1 MGGVKLMNEA
11 VVIPMEYGLLLA
23 GILFLIGLLGVLV
36 RRNIIL
42 ILMSLEIMLNAC
54 GLAFIMVGAHWGIA
68 DGQIMFMLILSIAAA
83 EVSVG
88 LGLLLQVNRRYGSL
102 DIDQANMMVG

>member
-1 MGGVKLMNEA
+1 MPEA
-11 VVIPMEYGLLLA
+11 VAIPMENGLLLA
-23 GILFLIGLLGVLV
+23 AVLFLIGLGGVLV

-42 ILMSLEIMLNAC
+42 ILISLEIMLNAC
-54 GLAFIMVGAHWGIA
+54 GLAFIIAGARWGIA

-88 LGLLLQVNRRYGSL
+88 LGLLLQVYRRYGSL
-102 DIDQANMMVG
+102 DIDQASRMRG

>member
-1 MGGVKLMNEA
+1 MNEA
-11 VVIPMEYGLLLA
+11 IVIPMEHGLLLA

-42 ILMSLEIMLNAC
+42 ILMSLEIMLNASA
-54 GLAFIMVGAHWGIA
+54 LAFIVAGAHWGVA

-88 LGLLLQVNRRYGSL
+88 LGLLLQVHRRFGSL
-102 DIDQANMMVG
+102 DVDQASRMHG

>member
-1 MGGVKLMNEA
+1 MTLEN
-11 VVIPMEYGLLLA
+11 LL
-23 GILFLIGLLGVLV
+23 ILSSVLFCIGLFGALS
-36 RRNIIL
+36 RRNIII

-54 GLAFIMVGAHWGIA
+54 GLAFILVGAHWGIA

-102 DIDQANMMVG
+102 DIDQANRMVG